1 MALGHSCGWSQT
13 TMRMVPCL
21 TTDNG
26 TWTQLWLVTDYHE
39 NGSLFDYRQ
48 WHLDTAV
55 VGDRLPW
62 EWLLVWLQTM
72 TFGHSCGRWQTTM
85 RMAPCLT
92 TDNDIWTQ
100 LWLVTDYHENGS
112 LFDYRQWHLATAV
125 VGDRLPWEWFL
136 VWLQTMALGHSCGWW
151 QTTMIMVPCLTT
163 DNGTWTQLWLVTDYH
178 ENGSLFDYRQWHL
191 DTAVVG
197 DRLPWEWLL
206 VWLQTMALGHSCGW
220 WQTTM
225 RMAPCLITDNGTW
238 TQLWLVTDYHENGS
252 LFDYR
257 QWHLD
262 TAMVGH
268 RLPWEWL
275 LVWLQTMA
283 LGHSC
288 GWWQTTMR
296 MAPCLTTDN
305 GTWTQLWLVTDYHEN
320 GSLFDYRQWH
330 WTQLWLVTDYHE
342 NGSLFDYRQWHLDTA
357 VVGDRLPWEWLLV
370 WLQTMALGPSC
381 GWWQTTMR
389 MAPCLS
395 TDNGTWTQLWLVT
408 DYHENGSLFD
418 YRQWHLDTAMVG
430 DRLPWEWLLVWLQTM
445 ALGHSCV
452 WWQTTMIMVPCLITD
467 NGTWTQLWLVTDYH
481 DNGSLFDYR
490 QWHLDTAVVGH
501 RLPWE
506 WFLVWLQ
513 IMALGHSCGWWQTTM
528 RMAPCLTTDNGTWTQ
543 LWLVT
548 DYHENGSLFDYRQW
562 HLDTAVVGDR
572 LPWEWL
578 LVWLQTMT
586 FGHSCGWWQTTMRM
600 APCLTTDN
608 GTWTQ
613 LWLVT
618 DYHENGSLFDYRQW
632 HLDTAVVGD
641 WLPWEWLLVWLQTM
655 ALGHSCGWWQ
665 TTMRMAPCLITDNG
679 TWTQLW
685 LVTDYHDNGSL
696 FDYRQWHLDT
706 VVVGDRLPWEWF
718 LVWLQT
724 MALGHSYGWWQTTM
738 RMAPCLTTDNDIWT
752 QLWLV
757 TDYHENGS
765 LFDYRQWHLDTAVV
779 GDRLPWEWFLVWL
792 QTMALGHS
800 CGWWQ
805 TTMRMAPCLTT
816 DNGTWTQL
824 WLVTDYHENG
834 SLFDYRQWHLDTAV
848 VGDRLP
854 WEWLLVWLQTMAL
867 GHSCGWWQTTMR
879 MVPCLTTDNGTWTQ
893 LWLVTDY
900 HENGSLFDYRQWH
913 LDTAVVGDRLPW
925 EWLLVWLQTMA
936 LGHSYGW
943 WQTTMRMAPCL
954 TTDNDTWTQLWLVTD
969 YHENGSLF
977 DYRQWHLDTAMV
989 GDRLPWEWFLVWLQT
1004 MPLGHS
1010 CGWWQTTMRMV
1021 PCLITDNG
1029 TWTQLW
1035 LVTDYHENGS
1045 LFDYRQWHLDTA
1057 VVGDRLPWEWF
1068 LVWLQTMALGH
1079 SCGWWQTTMRMVP
1092 CLTTD
1097 NGTWTQLWLVTD
1109 YHENGSLFDYRQWH
1123 LDTAVVGHRLPWEWL
1138 LVWLQT
1144 MALGHSCGW
1153 WQTTMR
1159 MVPCL
1164 TTDSGTWT
1172 QLWLVTDYHENGS
1185 LFDYRQWH
1193 LDTAVVGDRLPWE
1206 WFLVCLQTMALGH
1219 SCGWWQTTMRMVPC
1233 LTTDSGT
1240 WTQLWLVTDYHE
1252 NGSLFDYRQW
1262 HLDTAMVGDRLPWE
1276 WFLVCLQTM
1285 ALGHSCGWW
1294 QTTMRMVPCLTTDS
1308 GTWTQLWL
1316 VTDYHENG
1324 SLFDYR
1330 QWHLNTA
1337 VVGDRLPWEW
1347 FLVWLQTMTLGHSY
1361 GWWQTTMR
1369 MAPCLTTDN
1378 GTWTQLWL
1386 VTDYHDN
1393 GSLFDYRQWHLDTA
1407 VVSDRLPWEWFLV
1420 WLQTMA
1426 LGHSCGWWQTTM
1438 RMAPCLITDNDTW
1451 TQLWLVTDY
1460 HENGS
1465 LFDYRQWHLDTAVV
1479 SDRLPW

>member
-1 MALGHSCGWSQT
+1 MALGHSCGWWQT

-21 TTDNG
+21 ITDND

-55 VGDRLPW
+55 VG
-62 EWLLVWLQTM
+62 
-72 TFGHSCGRWQTTM
+72 H
-85 RMAPCLT
+85 
-92 TDNDIWTQ
+92 
-100 LWLVTDYHENGS
+100 
-112 LFDYRQWHLATAV
+112 
-125 VGDRLPWEWFL
+125 RLPWEWFL

-151 QTTMIMVPCLTT
+151 QTTMRMAPCLIT

-225 RMAPCLITDNGTW
+225 RMVHCLITDNGTWTQLWLVTDYHENGSLFDYRQWHLDTAVVGDRLPREWFLVWLQTMALGPSCGWWQTTMRMVPCLITDNGTW

-262 TAMVGH
+262 TSVVGDRLPREWFLVWLQTMALGPSCGWWQTTMRMVPCLITDNGTWTQLWLVTDYH
-268 RLPWEWL
+268 ENGSLFDYRQWHLDTVVVGDRLPWEWF

-288 GWWQTTMR
+288 GWWQTTMRMVHCLITDNGTWTQLWLVTDYHDNGSLFDYRQWHLDTAVVGDRLPWEWFLVWLQTMALGHSYGWWQTTMR

-330 WTQLWLVTDYHE
+330 
-342 NGSLFDYRQWHLDTA
+342 LDPA
-357 VVGDRLPWEWLLV
+357 VVGDRLPWEW
-370 WLQTMALGPSC
+370 
-381 GWWQTTMR
+381 
-389 MAPCLS
+389 
-395 TDNGTWTQLWLVT
+395 
-408 DYHENGSLFD
+408 FI
-418 YRQWHLDTAMVG
+418 
-430 DRLPWEWLLVWLQTM
+430 VWLQTM
-445 ALGHSCV
+445 ALGHSYG
-452 WWQTTMIMVPCLITD
+452 WWQTTMIMAPCLITD

-513 IMALGHSCGWWQTTM
+513 TMALGHSYGWWQTTM
-528 RMAPCLTTDNGTWTQ
+528 IMVPCLITDNGTWTQ

-562 HLDTAVVGDR
+562 HLDTA
-572 LPWEWL
+572 
-578 LVWLQTMT
+578 M
-586 FGHSCGWWQTTMRM
+586 
-600 APCLTTDN
+600 
-608 GTWTQ
+608 
-613 LWLVT
+613 
-618 DYHENGSLFDYRQW
+618 
-632 HLDTAVVGD
+632 
-641 WLPWEWLLVWLQTM
+641 
-655 ALGHSCGWWQ
+655 
-665 TTMRMAPCLITDNG
+665 
-679 TWTQLW
+679 
-685 LVTDYHDNGSL
+685 
-696 FDYRQWHLDT
+696 
-706 VVVGDRLPWEWF
+706 
-718 LVWLQT
+718 
-724 MALGHSYGWWQTTM
+724 
-738 RMAPCLTTDNDIWT
+738 
-752 QLWLV
+752 
-757 TDYHENGS
+757 
-765 LFDYRQWHLDTAVV
+765 V

-805 TTMRMAPCLTT
+805 TTTRMVPCLIT

-913 LDTAVVGDRLPW
+913 LDTAVVGDRLPR
-925 EWLLVWLQTMA
+925 EWFLVWLQTMA
-936 LGHSYGW
+936 LGHSCGW

-954 TTDNDTWTQLWLVTD
+954 ITDNGTWTQLWLVTD

-977 DYRQWHLDTAMV
+977 DYRQWHLDTAVV
-989 GDRLPWEWFLVWLQT
+989 GDRLPWEWFIVWLQTMALGHSYGWWQTTMRMVPCLITDNGTWTQLWLVTDYHENGSLFDYRQWHLDTAVVGDRLPWEWLLVWLQT
-1004 MPLGHS
+1004 MALGPSCGWSQTTMRMVPCLTTDNGTWTQLWLVTDYHENGSLFDYRQWHLDTAVVGHRLPWEWFIVWLQTMALGHSYGWWQTTMRMVPCLITDNGTWTQLWLVTDYHENGSLFDYRQWHLDTAVVGDRLPWEWFIVWLQTMALGHS

-1079 SCGWWQTTMRMVP
+1079 SCGLWQTTMRMVH
-1092 CLTTD
+1092 CLITD

-1164 TTDSGTWT
+1164 TTDNGTWT

-1193 LDTAVVGDRLPWE
+1193 LDTAVVG
-1206 WFLVCLQTMALGH
+1206 H
-1219 SCGWWQTTMRMVPC
+1219 
-1233 LTTDSGT
+1233 
-1240 WTQLWLVTDYHE
+1240 
-1252 NGSLFDYRQW
+1252 
-1262 HLDTAMVGDRLPWE
+1262 
-1276 WFLVCLQTM
+1276 
-1285 ALGHSCGWW
+1285 
-1294 QTTMRMVPCLTTDS
+1294 
-1308 GTWTQLWL
+1308 
-1316 VTDYHENG
+1316 
-1324 SLFDYR
+1324 
-1330 QWHLNTA
+1330 
-1337 VVGDRLPWEW
+1337 RLPWEW
-1347 FLVWLQTMTLGHSY
+1347 FLVWL
-1361 GWWQTTMR
+1361 
-1369 MAPCLTTDN
+1369 
-1378 GTWTQLWL
+1378 
-1386 VTDYHDN
+1386 
-1393 GSLFDYRQWHLDTA
+1393 
-1407 VVSDRLPWEWFLV
+1407 
-1420 WLQTMA
+1420 
-1426 LGHSCGWWQTTM
+1426 
-1438 RMAPCLITDNDTW
+1438 
-1451 TQLWLVTDY
+1451 
-1460 HENGS
+1460 
-1465 LFDYRQWHLDTAVV
+1465 
-1479 SDRLPW
+1479 